1 MCVARAAQLLHN
13 KQHAL
18 LLLCIA
24 SASEQRVAG
33 YLVFVSTSH
42 QKPFPFNLHTQL
54 CNGSPLLQDK
64 LLPTSLA
71 RSYLTP
77 NPFQSCCCHAV
88 EILQLNAVLFLR
100 QLLTESEKRI
110 MREAAEKEVPVGQ
123 TKLFEPIYKLKTG
136 MAVAAANGLEDRLCI
151 QQDIH
156 SSCFCREQDG
166 YHSLMGKGVR
176 GIQIEVNRFAAK
188 SPDKRANEIKSIL
201 HYIRFEET
209 REKHY
214 PNGIMDKD
222 RGKMKLSDFCANPK
236 AKQARL
242 TEAEVVA
249 IRLYTTLAYIF
260 MNNPLRD
267 EERYEQGIQCPLPVT
282 TSFAASGTKKL
293 RALQETKGEITL
305 WRGMRNLKSLMAS
318 WKKVVQSLRS
328 CPQPW
333 ISMWL

>member
-1 MCVARAAQLLHN
+1 M
-13 KQHAL
+13 
-18 LLLCIA
+18 
-24 SASEQRVAG
+24 
-33 YLVFVSTSH
+33 
-42 QKPFPFNLHTQL
+42 
-54 CNGSPLLQDK
+54 
-64 LLPTSLA
+64 
-71 RSYLTP
+71 
-77 NPFQSCCCHAV
+77 
-88 EILQLNAVLFLR
+88 
-100 QLLTESEKRI
+100 
-110 MREAAEKEVPVGQ
+110 MRRAAEKEVPVGQ
-123 TKLFEPIYKLKTG
+123 TKFFEPIYKLKTG

-151 QQDIH
+151 QQDIS
-156 SSCFCREQDG
+156 SSCFCREQNR
-166 YHSLMGKGVR
+166 YHSLIGKGVR

-188 SPDKRANEIKSIL
+188 SPDKRAKEIKSIL

-282 TSFAASGTKKL
+282 TWFAASGTKKL

-305 WRGMRNLKSLMAS
+305 WRGMRNLEVADGFMEKGGTELAFMSTTLDLEVAVRYCLSPKSLLFKLVSPGFMTTGAD
-318 WKKVVQSLRS
+318 VR
-328 CPQPW
+328 W
-333 ISMWL
+333 ISAFPGEAEILYPPLTYLKPTGRKETIIVKRGDEALSFTVVEVHPQLA